1 MVVATMASSRG
12 RPVVS
17 VRAGLDMTSATWPY
31 GSTTDASSMEVLPP
45 VGFSDDNLAS
55 CSAEKPPGLRAAPRP
70 WLEGRAR
77 SLPAETRAVAT
88 GLSDTDATI
97 MGAAREECE
106 NEGMG
111 GQPLRCCFRLSPE
124 KSLTSCQQ
132 SWKSNFAVR
141 HPLSFGPHARRDGG
155 RQPAVR
161 PPDQAAA
168 HRRQRYV
175 PSYVHRSP
183 RVPTRAPRRA
193 PRPRPSPPKTFRV

>member
-17 VRAGLDMTSATWPY
+17 VRAGLDITSATWPY

-124 KSLTSCQQ
+124 KSLTSAIMEVKFCR
-132 SWKSNFAVR
+132 SA
-141 HPLSFGPHARRDGG
+141 
-155 RQPAVR
+155 
-161 PPDQAAA
+161 
-168 HRRQRYV
+168 
-175 PSYVHRSP
+175 PSQFWA
-183 RVPTRAPRRA
+183 TRAPRWGPA
-193 PRPRPSPPKTFRV
+193 ASSTTT

>member
-17 VRAGLDMTSATWPY
+17 VRAGLDITSAMWPY

-124 KSLTSCQQ
+124 KSLTS
-132 SWKSNFAVR
+132 N
-141 HPLSFGPHARRDGG
+141 H
-155 RQPAVR
+155 
-161 PPDQAAA
+161 
-168 HRRQRYV
+168 
-175 PSYVHRSP
+175 
-183 RVPTRAPRRA
+183 
-193 PRPRPSPPKTFRV
+193 

>member
-17 VRAGLDMTSATWPY
+17 VRAGLDITSVTWPY

-55 CSAEKPPGLRAAPRP
+55 CSAEKPHGLRAARRP
-70 WLEGRAR
+70 CLEGRAR

-124 KSLTSCQQ
+124 KSLTAAVQLF
-132 SWKSNFAVR
+132 SN
-141 HPLSFGPHARRDGG
+141 HGSQILPFGTLQFWA
-155 RQPAVR
+155 
-161 PPDQAAA
+161 
-168 HRRQRYV
+168 
-175 PSYVHRSP
+175 
-183 RVPTRAPRRA
+183 TRAPRWGPA
-193 PRPRPSPPKTFRV
+193 ASSTTT

>member
-17 VRAGLDMTSATWPY
+17 VRAGLDITSATWPY

-106 NEGMG
+106 RERERERVGN
-111 GQPLRCCFRLSPE
+111 PVVVACLSPE
-124 KSLTSCQQ
+124 KSVDASLPAASSHGQDR
-132 SWKSNFAVR
+132 KSNFAVR
-141 HPLSFGPHARRDGG
+141 HPLSFGP
-155 RQPAVR
+155 
-161 PPDQAAA
+161 
-168 HRRQRYV
+168 
-175 PSYVHRSP
+175 
-183 RVPTRAPRRA
+183 TRAPRWGPA
-193 PRPRPSPPKTFRV
+193 ASSTTT